1 MSDISKTS
9 EQSLNNIL
17 NKLGVRTQE
26 DVKKEGNKNTLGQ
39 EDFLKLMTTQL
50 QNQDPFAPMD
60 NGDFIAQ
67 MAQFSTV
74 TGITEINSNL
84 TNLGSKLEPNR
95 VATAAQFLG
104 HSVLVPGKVVSP
116 DDNGEIHG
124 VVDLP
129 SYSNDVGLTFT
140 NSSGEI
146 VHTMNLGSNDRGL
159 VGFSWTDIPDEIKE
173 NKTRL
178 TIQAYAGNG
187 QASDG
192 ISTSVYNKVIAA
204 SAPKDSEDIVLE
216 TKDYGEISA
225 NDAIKIKAAD
235 IVRKPERSLS
245 DILNGLEGNEN

>member
-1 MSDISKTS
+1 MTEISKSS

-17 NKLGVRTQE
+17 NKLGVKTQDE
-26 DVKKEGNKNTLGQ
+26 AQKPANKNSLGQ

-104 HSVLVPGKVVSP
+104 HSVLVPGQVVSP
-116 DDNGEIHG
+116 DDKGEIHG

-129 SYSNDVGLTFT
+129 AYSNDVGLTFT
-140 NSSGEI
+140 NPSGEI
-146 VHTMNLGSNDRGL
+146 VHSINLGSQEKGL
-159 VGFSWTDIPDEIKE
+159 VGFSWENVPDEIKK

-187 QASDG
+187 EASDG
-192 ISTSVYNKVIAA
+192 ISTAVYNKVIAA
-204 SAPKDSEDIVLE
+204 SAPKNSEDVILE

-225 NDAIKIKAAD
+225 NDAIKLKTND
-235 IVRKPERSLS
+235 
-245 DILNGLEGNEN
+245 

>member
-1 MSDISKTS
+1 MTEISKSS

-17 NKLGVRTQE
+17 NKLGVKTQDE
-26 DVKKEGNKNTLGQ
+26 AQKPANKNSLGQ

-104 HSVLVPGKVVSP
+104 HSVLVPGQVVSP
-116 DDNGEIHG
+116 DDKGEIHG

-129 SYSNDVGLTFT
+129 AYSNDVGLTFT
-140 NSSGEI
+140 NPSGEI
-146 VHTMNLGSNDRGL
+146 VHSISLGSQEKGL
-159 VGFSWTDIPDEIKE
+159 VGFSWENIPDEIKK

-187 QASDG
+187 EASDG
-192 ISTSVYNKVIAA
+192 ISTAVYNKVIAA
-204 SAPKDSEDIVLE
+204 SAPKNSEDVILE

-225 NDAIKIKAAD
+225 NDAIKLKTND
-235 IVRKPERSLS
+235 
-245 DILNGLEGNEN
+245 

>member
-1 MSDISKTS
+1 MTEISKTS

-17 NKLGVRTQE
+17 NKLGVKTQE
-26 DVKKEGNKNTLGQ
+26 DAANSGKKSTLGQ

-104 HSVLVPGKVVSP
+104 HSVLVPGHFASP

-129 SYSNDVGLTFT
+129 VTSNDVGLTFS
-140 NSSGEI
+140 NQSGEI
-146 VHTMNLGSNDRGL
+146 VHTMNLGSQEKGL
-159 VGFSWTDIPDEIKE
+159 VGFSWTNIPNEIKN
-173 NKTRL
+173 NKTKL
-178 TIQAYAGNG
+178 TIQAYSGNIEG
-187 QASDG
+187 SDG
-192 ISTSVYNKVIAA
+192 LSTAVYNKVIAA
-204 SAPKDSEDIVLE
+204 SAPKNSEDVILE

-225 NDAIKIKAAD
+225 SEAIKFK
-235 IVRKPERSLS
+235 S
-245 DILNGLEGNEN
+245 NN